1 MRGCGWMVG
10 LLAAGILL
18 ADVPADGARAARDS
32 GDSATLRQE
41 IVRARQNGGFDGQLR
56 TALLNLWLCET
67 LYAVQDTKGIRLAA
81 EAGVAAAE
89 QAVKLRPDSSEAHR
103 LLGDLL
109 GQLIPHVFAGGM
121 RYGPRSTREIE
132 KALQLDARNA
142 EAHIARATSYF
153 FTPSAF
159 GGSKE
164 KAMEHLRHAIELDP
178 RSDTAH
184 LWLAQVYAD
193 LKQRDRAAAELEE
206 ARRLNPNRGYTRYL
220 ISQIGGRP

>member
-1 MRGCGWMVG
+1 
-10 LLAAGILL
+10 
-18 ADVPADGARAARDS
+18 
-32 GDSATLRQE
+32 
-41 IVRARQNGGFDGQLR
+41 
-56 TALLNLWLCET
+56 
-67 LYAVQDTKGIRLAA
+67 
-81 EAGVAAAE
+81 
-89 QAVKLRPDSSEAHR
+89 VKLRPDSSEAHR

-164 KAMEHLRHAIELDP
+164 KAMEHLRRAIELDP

-193 LKQRDRAAAELEE
+193 LKQRDRATAELEE